1 MATSKTKTK
10 PKPKIKPIK
19 AIKTTKKKSGAKKKV
34 SPIARQARRLN
45 LESLGYGRWG
55 KMGVVTHRTSGGKL
69 VAVKDSKTNRVLKR
83 DGKAKANS
91 LLTKMIK
98 DHNEKV
104 VKIRTAIKRAEGLK
118 DEAKV
123 KSLQSLLDKTQAS
136 EKKNRERL
144 ALLSKRKKAAQAKA
158 A

>member
-1 MATSKTKTK
+1 MATSKKTTTTK
-10 PKPKIKPIK
+10 PKAAKPK
-19 AIKTTKKKSGAKKKV
+19 AIKTVKKKSGSKKKV

-45 LESLGYGRWG
+45 LESMGYGRWG
-55 KMGVVTHRTSGGKL
+55 KLGRVTHRTSGGKL
-69 VAVKDSKTNRVLKR
+69 VEVKDSKHNRKLTR
-83 DGKAKANS
+83 DGKAKANT

-144 ALLSKRKKAAQAKA
+144 ALLAKRKKAKA